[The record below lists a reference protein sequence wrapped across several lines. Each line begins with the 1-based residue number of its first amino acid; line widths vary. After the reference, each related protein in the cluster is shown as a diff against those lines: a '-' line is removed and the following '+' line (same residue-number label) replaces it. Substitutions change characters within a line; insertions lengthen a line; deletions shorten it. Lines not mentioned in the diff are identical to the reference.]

1 MSEFSDRLKTVRLKQ
16 GFTQKELA
24 SSLNITRAAYSAWES
39 GRNEPS
45 FALLA
50 SICKTLGVTADY
62 LIGLSDSS
70 SGSSDFTD
78 SIKRITEALNC
89 SISDSF
95 LAGLTEEQVFA
106 VTSVIRAYRDF
117 NADSR
122 KKEEA

>member
-1 MSEFSDRLKTVRLKQ
+1 MSDFSDRLKTVRLKQ

-50 SICKTLGVTADY
+50 SICKTLGVSADY

-70 SGSSDFTD
+70 SGSSD